1 VTDALRDRVGHTP
14 ESITEAISP
23 VLDAFVVAAEPK
35 LKKAAE
41 DFYEHFLSSV
51 EMYLRDNAQW
61 NISEDIRRCRKIE
74 LESLKLREQNRELL
88 EALQPIDQLFRDFT
102 GPVNEAW
109 FDRFAKAH
117 GPMAL
122 PAPLSPKPQ
131 VPHEAPHQRQG
142 CGRLG

>member
-1 VTDALRDRVGHTP
+1 MTDALRDRVGHTP
-14 ESITEAISP
+14 ESITQAISP

-51 EMYLRDNAQW
+51 EMYLRDNVQW

-88 EALQPIDQLFRDFT
+88 DALQLLTDNIVTAFPAVANL
-102 GPVNEAW
+102 GPVQQA
-109 FDRFAKAH
+109 RAAIAKAT
-117 GPMAL
+117 GA
-122 PAPLSPKPQ
+122 A
-131 VPHEAPHQRQG
+131 
-142 CGRLG
+142 